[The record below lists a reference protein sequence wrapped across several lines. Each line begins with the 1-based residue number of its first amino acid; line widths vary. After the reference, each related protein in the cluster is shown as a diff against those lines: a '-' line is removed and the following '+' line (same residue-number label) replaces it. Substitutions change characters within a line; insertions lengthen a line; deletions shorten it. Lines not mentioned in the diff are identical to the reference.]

1 MSTTLDVRAST
12 LPGIKRKA
20 KTLGRDHN
28 LPHRAALDAS
38 ARLSGF
44 ESFQHAQKLLQRDQ
58 PAHRMHSIFLSAY
71 WRDSTVRPSSGLEIL
86 ELNLPRPM
94 EEFLSRYQCGVA
106 QNLQGFFF
114 EYSDHVE
121 MRSNVSSQARAKEIL
136 TRSALAL
143 QFLEAARLRPVTTK
157 AHRKAMEMAEQ
168 LPHCDH
174 VSRWV
179 CERTGNW
186 IMLDE
191 PYDHMMARQTA
202 AHVREAWVLS
212 CGLHWAK
219 PRWEGLYN
227 PGHTVPYFVA
237 KDAELLHRTVATV
250 ERLAEQNR
258 SGIAAWAFSSQP
270 YNGQFVSPA
279 RERDGKKRK
288 PRPGTTYGF
297 SKNAVE
303 YGWQEGY
310 ASRWRPAQQMS
321 MQNHQEMGL
330 TLKRLY
336 ASNTPLQAHAKLQ
349 EIQSELENWMFAEY
363 RLEDRD
369 DVDVDVYYGGHDL
382 KKYSGVNAMVSAVD
396 HLRSILTGTY
406 LDSKPLRDYLKK
418 LDSARRLILAAA
430 G

>member
-1 MSTTLDVRAST
+1 MNTTFDVRAST

-20 KTLGRDHN
+20 KSLGRDQS

-44 ESFQHAQKLLQRDQ
+44 ESFQHAQKVLQCDRRV
-58 PAHRMHSIFLSAY
+58 HRVHSVFLSAY
-71 WRDSTVRPSSGLEIL
+71 WRDSTVNPSSGLEIL
-86 ELNLPRPM
+86 ELSSPRPL
-94 EEFLSRYQCGVA
+94 EEFLSRYQCGLA

-114 EYSDHVE
+114 EYSDHLE
-121 MRSNVSSQARAKEIL
+121 MRSNASSQARAKEIL
-136 TRSALAL
+136 TRAALAL
-143 QFLEAARLRPVTTK
+143 QFVEAARLRPVTTM

-168 LPHCDH
+168 LPYCDH

-179 CERTGNW
+179 CEKSGDW

-191 PYDHMMARQTA
+191 PYDHMMARQA
-202 AHVREAWVLS
+202 AAQVRDAWVLS
-212 CGLHWAK
+212 SGLHWAK

-227 PGHTVPYFVA
+227 PGQTVPYFVTNS
-237 KDAELLHRTVATV
+237 AELLRRVVSSV
-250 ERLAEQNR
+250 EGLAEQNR
-258 SGIAAWAFSSQP
+258 TGIASSAFSSQP
-270 YNGQFVSPA
+270 HNGQFISPA

-288 PRPGTTYGF
+288 PRPGTTFGF

-303 YGWQEGY
+303 YRWREGY

-321 MQNHQEMGL
+321 MQNHHEMGL

-382 KKYSGVNAMVSAVD
+382 QKYTGVEAMVSAVD
-396 HLRSILTGTY
+396 HLRSILIGTY

-418 LDSARRLILAAA
+418 LDSARQLILEAAS
-430 G
+430 

>member
-20 KTLGRDHN
+20 KSLGRDHN

-44 ESFQHAQKLLQRDQ
+44 ESFQHAQKVLQRDQ
-58 PAHRMHSIFLSAY
+58 RVHRMHSIFLSAY

-86 ELNLPRPM
+86 ELKLPRPLA
-94 EEFLSRYQCGVA
+94 EFLSRYQCGFT

-121 MRSNVSSQARAKEIL
+121 MRSNADSQARAKELL
-136 TRSALAL
+136 TRAALVL
-143 QFLEAARLRPVTTK
+143 QFLEAARIRPATTK
-157 AHRKAMEMAEQ
+157 PQRKAMEHAEQ
-168 LPHCDH
+168 LPDCDH
-174 VSRWV
+174 VSRWI
-179 CERTGNW
+179 CEGSGEW
-186 IMLDE
+186 LMLDE
-191 PYDHMMARQTA
+191 PYDHVARQSETQ
-202 AHVREAWVLS
+202 VRDAWVRS

-219 PRWEGLYN
+219 PEWEGLYY
-227 PGHTVPYFVA
+227 PGHAVPYFVA
-237 KDAELLHRTVATV
+237 KDSELLRRTVATV

-258 SGIAAWAFSSQP
+258 AGIAAWAFSSRP

-279 RERDGKKRK
+279 RERDGKIRK

-303 YGWQEGY
+303 YSWQEGY
-310 ASRWRPAQQMS
+310 ASRWRPAQKMS

-336 ASNTPLQAHAKLQ
+336 ASNTSLQAHAKLQ

-382 KKYSGVNAMVSAVD
+382 KKYSGVEAMVSAVD

-406 LDSKPLRDYLKK
+406 LESKPLRDYLKK
-418 LDSARRLILAAA
+418 LDSARQLILAAA

>member
-20 KTLGRDHN
+20 KSLGRDHH

-44 ESFQHAQKLLQRDQ
+44 ESFQHAQKVLQRDQ
-58 PAHRMHSIFLSAY
+58 RAHRMHSIFLSAY

-86 ELNLPRPM
+86 ELKLPRPLA
-94 EEFLSRYQCGVA
+94 EFLSRYQCGFA

-121 MRSNVSSQARAKEIL
+121 MRSNAESRARAKELL
-136 TRSALAL
+136 TRAALAL
-143 QFLEAARLRPVTTK
+143 QFLEAARIRPATTK
-157 AHRKAMEMAEQ
+157 PQRKAMEHAEQ
-168 LPHCDH
+168 LPDCDH
-174 VSRWV
+174 VSWWI
-179 CERTGNW
+179 CEGSGDW
-186 IMLDE
+186 LMLDE
-191 PYDHMMARQTA
+191 PYGHVARQSETQ
-202 AHVREAWVLS
+202 VRDAWVRS

-219 PRWEGLYN
+219 PEWDGLYY
-227 PGHTVPYFVA
+227 PGHAVPYFVA
-237 KDAELLHRTVATV
+237 KDSELLRRTVATV

-258 SGIAAWAFSSQP
+258 AGISAWAFSSQP

-303 YGWQEGY
+303 YSWQEGY
-310 ASRWRPAQQMS
+310 ASRWRPALQMS
-321 MQNHQEMGL
+321 MQNHQEMGI
-330 TLKRLY
+330 TLKRLN

-382 KKYSGVNAMVSAVD
+382 KKYLGVEAMVSAVD

-418 LDSARRLILAAA
+418 LDSARQLILAAA